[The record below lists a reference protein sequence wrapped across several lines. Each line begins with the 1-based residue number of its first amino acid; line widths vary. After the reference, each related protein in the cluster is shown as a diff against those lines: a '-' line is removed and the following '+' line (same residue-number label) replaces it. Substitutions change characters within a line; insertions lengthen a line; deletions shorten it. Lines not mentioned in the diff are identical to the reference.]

1 MCETFGWAW
10 LLEKISIIFWR
21 FVEMR
26 LVKWVVA
33 GIVIALVF
41 PFLIM
46 NLALL
51 VNLEMRSALTL
62 EYWAPPRESKLG
74 VVLGASPENFIGG
87 PNPYFFNRIDAAA
100 ECFQSGYVEKL
111 VLSGAGDEPEAMR
124 EALINAGVAE
134 EALMLDQQGINTQSS
149 VRNMNSIANGKPFVV
164 ISQAFHIERAIYLA
178 RREKIPALGGCV
190 AQDPE
195 NPFVIAREYLA
206 RVKAV
211 FF

>member
-1 MCETFGWAW
+1 MW
-10 LLEKISIIFWR
+10 LGCAKNFLMIFCR
-21 FVEMR
+21 VVEMR
-26 LVKWVVA
+26 LVKWLTA

-46 NLALL
+46 NLGIV
-51 VNLEMRSALTL
+51 VNLEMRPALTL

-74 VVLGASPENFIGG
+74 VVLGTSPENFIGG
-87 PNPYFFNRIDAAA
+87 PNPYFFNRIHAAA
-100 ECFQSGYVEKL
+100 GCIQSGYIEKL

-124 EALINAGVAE
+124 EALINLGVAE
-134 EALMLDQQGINTQSS
+134 QALMLDQQGINTQTSM
-149 VRNMNSIANGKPFVV
+149 RNTNSIANGKPFVV

-190 AQDPE
+190 AEDPK
-195 NPFVIAREYLA
+195 NPIVMAREYLA